1 MRTLA
6 SELGLHVEKS
16 TSQPRIYADANV
28 PAGVILY
35 MRRRLKWDVLAVV
48 EDDTLRRASDHEH
61 YQTAAIFRRT
71 LVSLDADFLDDSH
84 FSPSSGSGVIILSA
98 PDERGLIRLL
108 RKIDKVF
115 FAKRFREDPFFGLP
129 LDGQK
134 LQVHPDWTH
143 DISSSHPPVTKGSL
157 NL

>member
-6 SELGLHVEKS
+6 SELGLHVEKL

-48 EDDTLRRASDHEH
+48 KDDTLRRASDHED

-71 LVSLDADFLDDSH
+71 LVS
-84 FSPSSGSGVIILSA
+84 
-98 PDERGLIRLL
+98 
-108 RKIDKVF
+108 
-115 FAKRFREDPFFGLP
+115 
-129 LDGQK
+129 
-134 LQVHPDWTH
+134 
-143 DISSSHPPVTKGSL
+143 
-157 NL
+157 